1 MIANQIGYYSLILG
15 LLISVLICG
24 VSIKDFNNNNKQI
37 SQNTLSL
44 SFLQLVFVIVSFLS
58 LILSFINSDFSNET
72 VFNNSHTT
80 KPLFYKISG
89 AWGNHEG
96 SLLLWLLVLTL
107 FIFIFLIKSREQPK
121 KYRILTL
128 LFQQVIIIGFFL
140 FVLMTSNPF
149 NYLFPIPLE
158 GLGLNP
164 ILQDPAL
171 AIHPPILYLGYV
183 GTSIIFSSSL
193 AAVTQ
198 NYISKEWGKHIKKWI
213 LVSWIFLT
221 IGIMLGSIWAYYEL
235 GWGGFW
241 FWDPV
246 ENVSLMPWLTLTALL
261 HCIVVLERKATL
273 TSWVVILS
281 ITTFTLSMCGTFLV
295 RSGILNSVHTF
306 ANDPARGIFI
316 LIFLFVL
323 ITLSL
328 GIFFFFHKENN
339 KSSNNLFWLSRETS
353 ILINNWFM
361 MYFLSVI
368 LIGTVYPIFLDV
380 ISSEKISVGP
390 PFYQKLIVPFLIP
403 FLLFM
408 SLGPRLKWIKS
419 KIENK
424 KSLIITFII
433 SVMLTF
439 FIIKNL
445 TTDLLF
451 YTVLIS
457 AAFFLFFTTL
467 KELFIKKFNNVSQTV
482 AHFGFSLL
490 ILSILFNSILSSEI
504 ITNIKIGEKYNY
516 SKGEIFFK
524 KIEERKESNF
534 NSIIAYFEIKD
545 ENGKIIELKPEI
557 RVYNQPIIITS
568 EADIRTTLLE
578 DKFLVM
584 NLVKG
589 NEYFNIR
596 YQVKPFMV
604 WIWIS
609 VLILS
614 FGGLISVL
622 KKDMKNKFNL
632 FIIITFLSFCFVIFY
647 KGLNAPNTYAPKI
660 SGKKH
665 IPIFKAKD
673 FNSSLYLNS
682 KKIFE
687 EDIFYIV
694 NIWASWCVPCRESTP
709 LLMELSK
716 NQSVKLIGI
725 NYRDNLNNAK
735 DFINKFG
742 NPYSQVII
750 DNDGVH
756 SIEFGAYGVPRNFY
770 N

>member
-1 MIANQIGYYSLILG
+1 MLANQIGYYSLILG
-15 LLISVLICG
+15 LLLSVLLCG
-24 VSIKDFNNNNKQI
+24 VSIKDFNKTNKQI
-37 SQNTLSL
+37 NQNILSL

-58 LILSFINSDFSNET
+58 LIISFINSDFSNET

-89 AWGNHEG
+89 TWGNHEG

-107 FIFIFLIKSREQPK
+107 FIFLFLIKSREQPK

-128 LFQQVIIIGFFL
+128 LFQQIIIIGFFL

-149 NYLFPIPLE
+149 NYLFPIPNE

-198 NYISKEWGKHIKKWI
+198 NYVTKEWGQHIKKWV

-261 HCIVVLERKATL
+261 HCIVVLERRASL

-316 LIFLFVL
+316 LIFLFAL
-323 ITLSL
+323 IVLSL
-328 GIFFFFHKENN
+328 GIFFIFHKENN
-339 KSSNNLFWLSRETS
+339 KSSNNFFWLSRETS

-361 MYFLSVI
+361 MYFLAVV

-424 KSLIITFII
+424 NSLIITFII

-445 TTDLLF
+445 TADLLF

-467 KELFIKKFNNVSQTV
+467 KELFIKKFNNISQTV
-482 AHFGFSLL
+482 SHFGFSLL

-504 ITNIKIGEKYNY
+504 ITNIKIGERYDYN
-516 SKGEIFFK
+516 KGEIFFK

-534 NSIIAYFEIKD
+534 NSIIASFEIKD
-545 ENGKIIELKPEI
+545 KNGKTIELKPEI
-557 RVYNQPIIITS
+557 RIYNQPIIITS

-596 YQVKPFMV
+596 YQIKPFMV

-609 VLILS
+609 VLLLS
-614 FGGLISVL
+614 LGGLMSL
-622 KKDMKNKFNL
+622 FKKE
-632 FIIITFLSFCFVIFY
+632 I
-647 KGLNAPNTYAPKI
+647 
-660 SGKKH
+660 
-665 IPIFKAKD
+665 
-673 FNSSLYLNS
+673 
-682 KKIFE
+682 
-687 EDIFYIV
+687 
-694 NIWASWCVPCRESTP
+694 
-709 LLMELSK
+709 
-716 NQSVKLIGI
+716 
-725 NYRDNLNNAK
+725 
-735 DFINKFG
+735 
-742 NPYSQVII
+742 
-750 DNDGVH
+750 
-756 SIEFGAYGVPRNFY
+756 
-770 N
+770 

>member
-1 MIANQIGYYSLILG
+1 MLANQIGYYSLVLG
-15 LLISVLICG
+15 LIFSFLICA
-24 VSIKDFNNNNKQI
+24 VSIKDFNTSSKQI
-37 SQNTLSL
+37 NQNILSL
-44 SFLQLVFVIVSFLS
+44 SFTQLVLIIISFLG
-58 LILSFINSDFSNET
+58 LILSFVNSDFSNET

-89 AWGNHEG
+89 TWGNHEG

-107 FIFIFLIKSREQPK
+107 FIFIFLISSREQPK
-121 KYRILTL
+121 KYRIVTL

-149 NYLFPIPLE
+149 NYLFPIPME

-198 NYISKEWGKHIKKWI
+198 NYVLKEWGQHIKKWI
-213 LVSWIFLT
+213 LASWIFLT

-261 HCIVVLERKATL
+261 HCILVLEKKTAL

-316 LIFLFVL
+316 LIFLFFL
-323 ITLSL
+323 IALSL

-339 KSSNNLFWLSRETS
+339 KNSNNFFWLSRETS

-390 PFYQKLIVPFLIP
+390 PFYHKLIAPFLIP

-424 KSLIITFII
+424 NSLIITFVI

-457 AAFFLFFTTL
+457 TAFFLFFTTL
-467 KELFIKKFNNVSQTV
+467 KELFVKRFNNISQIV

-490 ILSILFNSILSSEI
+490 MLSILFNSILSSEI
-504 ITNIKIGEKYNY
+504 ITNMKVGEKYSYN
-516 SKGEIFFK
+516 KGEIFFK
-524 KIEERKESNF
+524 KIEERKKSNF
-534 NSIIAYFEIKD
+534 NSIIAHFEIKK
-545 ENGKIIELKPEI
+545 ENGKSIELKPEI
-557 RVYNQPIIITS
+557 RIYNQPNIITS
-568 EADIRTTLLE
+568 EADIKTTLLE

-596 YQVKPFMV
+596 YQVKPFMI

-609 VLILS
+609 VLLLS
-614 FGGLISVL
+614 LGGLMS
-622 KKDMKNKFNL
+622 L
-632 FIIITFLSFCFVIFY
+632 F
-647 KGLNAPNTYAPKI
+647 KRKI
-660 SGKKH
+660 
-665 IPIFKAKD
+665 
-673 FNSSLYLNS
+673 
-682 KKIFE
+682 
-687 EDIFYIV
+687 
-694 NIWASWCVPCRESTP
+694 
-709 LLMELSK
+709 
-716 NQSVKLIGI
+716 
-725 NYRDNLNNAK
+725 
-735 DFINKFG
+735 
-742 NPYSQVII
+742 
-750 DNDGVH
+750 
-756 SIEFGAYGVPRNFY
+756 
-770 N
+770 